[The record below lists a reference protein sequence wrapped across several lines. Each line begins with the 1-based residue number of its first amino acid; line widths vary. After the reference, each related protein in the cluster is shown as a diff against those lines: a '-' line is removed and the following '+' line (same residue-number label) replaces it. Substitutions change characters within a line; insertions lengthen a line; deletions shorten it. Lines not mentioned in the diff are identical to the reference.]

1 MKTTLRTGAAALAL
15 AAGLGCAAPALA
27 QADPFVGQL
36 ALFGMNWCPKNWLPA
51 NGQTISIQQNAA
63 LYSLFGI
70 QYGGNGVQTFGLP
83 NLQAR
88 APVSASATYPVGT
101 SWGQA
106 SVTLT
111 TQQMPMHNHLVVA
124 APTGPTTGSPA
135 GASLATFPT
144 GTVIYAAPSSTPDV
158 PMNPQVVSMAGGNQS
173 FSIQSPVLS
182 MTWCVSMTGVYP
194 SRP

>member
-106 SVTLT
+106 QPPGGGGADRADHRQSGGRLAG
-111 TQQMPMHNHLVVA
+111 HL
-124 APTGPTTGSPA
+124 
-135 GASLATFPT
+135 
-144 GTVIYAAPSSTPDV
+144 PDRHGDLRRAELDARR
-158 PMNPQVVSMAGGNQS
+158 PDEPPGRLHGGGE
-173 FSIQSPVLS
+173 PVLLDPES
-182 MTWCVSMTGVYP
+182 GAVHDLVRVDDRRLP
-194 SRP
+194 EPALRRIAP